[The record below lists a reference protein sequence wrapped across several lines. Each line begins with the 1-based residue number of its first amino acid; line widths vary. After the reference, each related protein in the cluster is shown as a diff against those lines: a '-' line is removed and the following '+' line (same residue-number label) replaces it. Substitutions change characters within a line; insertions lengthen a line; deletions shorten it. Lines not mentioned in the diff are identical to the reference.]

1 MNLLISV
8 KIFLALISLALTEEI
23 ESEKKIEKILRVQL
37 EDDAS
42 KVVTMTDAELL
53 VTYVFNA
60 KSEVVDCSVN
70 RRRKVSLGM
79 LYYDVST

>member
-1 MNLLISV
+1 MNLLILST
-8 KIFLALISLALTEEI
+8 IFFVSLALAEED

-42 KVVTMTDAELL
+42 KVVTMTDGELL

-60 KSEVVDCSVN
+60 KSEVVDCNVN